1 MASMRI
7 LLILS
12 CLTMA
17 AYGGLVM
24 NRRINN
30 QLWNEF
36 KHFFD
41 KNYDDDEDTMRQN
54 MWNDLLNNMFSHNM
68 KFHAKKVPYSM
79 GLNEFSDMS
88 HDEFTKKMTG
98 LDSEKNCQNSSLIY
112 QPPPNPKIPENVD
125 WREHGYVTE
134 VQNQGACG
142 ACWAFCSIGSLEG
155 QHKRKTGQLIK
166 LSEQNLIDCSKPEGN
181 KGCGGGQM
189 CRALEYAAH
198 IPGVATEESYPYIG
212 TSTDGTCKYKNSTI
226 GSKVGG
232 YLEIPYGDEDALKK
246 AVGLLGPIAA
256 GLDGSPETFRHYNG
270 GIYSDPACSNTTLT
284 HALTVIGY
292 GTEDGT
298 DYWLVKNSWGKSWGQ
313 GGFGK
318 LLRNS
323 NNHCGI
329 ASRALFPVLEQNT
342 DGTPKLS
349 GPAAS

>member
-1 MASMRI
+1 MKV
-7 LLILS
+7 LIIFS
-12 CLTMA
+12 CLTMTV
-17 AYGGLVM
+17 YGGLIM
-24 NRRINN
+24 NRRINH
-30 QLWNEF
+30 QMWNEF
-36 KHFFD
+36 KNFFN
-41 KNYDDDEDTMRQN
+41 KNYDADEDTMRQN
-54 MWNDLLNNMFSHNM
+54 MWSDLMQHMFNHNM
-68 KFHAKKVPYSM
+68 KFNSKKVPFSM
-79 GLNEFSDMS
+79 GLNEYSDMS
-88 HDEFTKKMTG
+88 HDEFQQSMTG
-98 LDSEKNCQNSSLIY
+98 LESEKNCQNSSLVY
-112 QPPPNPKIPENVD
+112 QPPANPKIPDNVD
-125 WREHGYVTE
+125 WRDHGYVTE

-155 QHKRKTGQLIK
+155 QHKRKTGKLVK

-181 KGCGGGQM
+181 KGCKGGQM

-198 IPGVATEESYPYIG
+198 TPGVATAESYPFVG
-212 TSTDGTCKYKNSTI
+212 TSTNGVCKYSNSSV

-246 AVGLLGPIAA
+246 AVGLLGPMAA

-284 HALTVIGY
+284 HALTIIGY
-292 GTEDGT
+292 GTENGT

-318 LLRNS
+318 MIRNA

-329 ASRALFPVLEQNT
+329 ANRALFPVLEQNP
-342 DGTPKLS
+342 DGSPKLS

>member
-1 MASMRI
+1 MKVVWRALACIFLVTLVS
-7 LLILS
+7 
-12 CLTMA
+12 
-17 AYGGLVM
+17 GNLVM
-24 NRRINN
+24 HRRGN
-30 QLWNEF
+30 QHMWQEF
-36 KHFFD
+36 KGFFN
-41 KNYDDDEDTMRQN
+41 KNYDENEDRMRQN
-54 MWNDLLNNMFSHNM
+54 MWNDLLRRMFFHNM
-68 KFHAKKVPYSM
+68 RYTSKQVPFSM
-79 GLNEFSDMS
+79 GLNEFSDMD
-88 HDEFTKKMTG
+88 HEEFKNKMTG

-112 QPPPNPKIPENVD
+112 KPPDSPHIPDNVD
-125 WREHGYVTE
+125 WRQKGYVTE

-155 QHKRKTGQLIK
+155 QHKRKTGKLVK

-198 IPGVATEESYPYIG
+198 TPGVATEASYPFVG
-212 TSTDGTCKYKNSTI
+212 TSTDGTCKYANSTV
-226 GSKVGG
+226 GSPVGG
-232 YLEIPYGDEDALKK
+232 YLEIPYGDEEALKK

-256 GLDGSPETFRHYNG
+256 GLDGSPESFRHYSG
-270 GIYSDPACSNTTLT
+270 GIYSDPACSNTTLS

-329 ASRALFPVLEQNT
+329 ASRALFPVLEKNS
-342 DGTPKLS
+342 DGSPKLS